1 MIRFLMTPGLISATP
16 AARELASPQEVL
28 SGSTIFALH
37 QRAAASA
44 IAPEQLVAQPTVY
57 SGMASSDLRLHLEG
71 EKEFVALCFST
82 APDDATFQRTIAAA
96 AMASSEMQSAVH
108 GMSIDAAKG
117 LGSMHKPLLLIY
129 GEQDALVQ
137 PSASAAR
144 AKELYPRTAV
154 ELYARS
160 VHSPFFEESTRFNR
174 ALSAFVDAAS
184 AH

>member
-16 AARELASPQEVL
+16 AARESAAPQEVL

-57 SGMASSDLRLHLEG
+57 SG
-71 EKEFVALCFST
+71 
-82 APDDATFQRTIAAA
+82 I
-96 AMASSEMQSAVH
+96 
-108 GMSIDAAKG
+108 
-117 LGSMHKPLLLIY
+117 SMHKPLLLIY

-137 PSASAAR
+137 PGTSAAR

-160 VHSPFFEESTRFNR
+160 GHSPFFEESARFNR
-174 ALSAFVDAAS
+174 DLSAFADAAS